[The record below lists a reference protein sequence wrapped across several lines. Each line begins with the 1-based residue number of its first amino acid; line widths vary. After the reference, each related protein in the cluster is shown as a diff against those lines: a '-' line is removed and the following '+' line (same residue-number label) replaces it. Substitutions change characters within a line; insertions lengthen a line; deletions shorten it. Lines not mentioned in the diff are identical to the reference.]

1 MQNYQFDTNSDP
13 DKVLETN
20 VRPLTDEDLDRWEE
34 SRASGG
40 EGGGGGIARKGGK
53 ETYFIWCCV

>member
-40 EGGGGGIARKGGK
+40 EGGG
-53 ETYFIWCCV
+53 EHS

>member
-20 VRPLTDEDLDRWEE
+20 VRPLTDEDLDRWGG
-34 SRASGG
+34 SRATG
-40 EGGGGGIARKGGK
+40 EVGGGGIA
-53 ETYFIWCCV
+53 

>member
-40 EGGGGGIARKGGK
+40 EGGGIARKGGK

>member
-40 EGGGGGIARKGGK
+40 EGGGGIARKGGK